1 MIYGFDNF
9 GYEGR
14 LYKVSVD
21 VTEGEGFFINKL
33 TEDDTEE
40 TRECC
45 KTALK
50 EKFDIST
57 KKVLVNLMPLDIY
70 RNSEFPIALAT
81 IVAKNKLED
90 NVKVLVAGQLVFED
104 EIASVNGTYGACL
117 NAMKEGIEYAILPEG
132 SVVPSGIK
140 VCFVK
145 NIYEA
150 YNAYYTLQNGSDCWF
165 FEINTNQATS
175 DNIKFRDIP
184 NTTFN
189 LDRLPQSM
197 TLQSLNDFKF
207 AMTIAVAGKHNML
220 ITGNGGLVDE
230 FANILPLLNC
240 EEQEEVK
247 RIYSTKGLLFCN
259 QIARPFRTPKPSI
272 TIQGMFGGDDKQTA
286 PAGEISLAHN
296 GVLFLEQANEFRTSV
311 LQMLRVP
318 VMNGNI
324 TLTGK
329 TFRGYKETVYP
340 SNFQLIMSVK
350 PCPCGNYGVRD
361 KVCLCSKDE
370 LEQYW
375 KKFSQPLLDM
385 IDVRFNCYSND
396 CLTDQKMSIKTM
408 RQLITNAWETQQKRG
423 EFNGRKMNGFSMS
436 ELSVA
441 FESNNDL
448 SDFLLLL
455 SSHESKEVEPI
466 IKVARTVADMYGREK
481 ISHSDYL
488 TAKKLRTETVLEQF
502 QNQ

>member
-1 MIYGFDNF
+1 MVYGFDNF

-33 TEDDTEE
+33 TEDDTKE

-50 EKFDIST
+50 EDFDISS

-70 RNSEFPIALAT
+70 RNSEFPITLAILAT
-81 IVAKNKLED
+81 KWKED
-90 NVKVLVAGQLVFED
+90 NKKVLVVGQLAFED
-104 EIASVNGTYGACL
+104 EITSTDGTYGACL
-117 NAMKEGIEYAILPEG
+117 NAIKEGIEYAILPEG
-132 SVVPSGIK
+132 SVVPGGIK

-150 YNAYYTLQNGSDCWF
+150 YNAYYALQNGSDCWF
-165 FEINTNQATS
+165 YKINTNQAVS
-175 DNIKFRDIP
+175 DNIKFQDASD
-184 NTTFN
+184 TTFN
-189 LDRLPQSM
+189 LDKLPQSM
-197 TLQSLNDFKF
+197 TLQLLNDFKF
-207 AMTIAVAGKHNML
+207 AMTVAVAGKHNML
-220 ITGNGGLVDE
+220 ITGNGGLVNE
-230 FANILPLLNC
+230 FTNILPKLNY
-240 EEQEEVK
+240 EEQEEVN
-247 RIYSTKGLLFCN
+247 RIYSSKGLLPVSR
-259 QIARPFRTPKPSI
+259 IVRPFRAPRPST
-272 TIQGMFGGDDKQTA
+272 TIQSMFGGDNKQTA

-318 VMNGNI
+318 ATNGNI
-324 TLTGK
+324 ILTGK
-329 TFRGYKETVYP
+329 TFWGYKETVYP

-350 PCPCGNYGVRD
+350 PCPCGNYGVKD
-361 KVCLCSKDE
+361 KVCLCSKEE

-396 CLTDQKMSIKTM
+396 CLTDQKMNIETM
-408 RQLITNAWETQQKRG
+408 RQLITNAWKTQQKRG

-441 FESNNDL
+441 FESDNDL

-466 IKVARTVADMYGREK
+466 VKVARTIADMYGRKK
-481 ISHSDYL
+481 ITHSDYL
-488 TAKKLRTETVLEQF
+488 TAKKLRTETVLKQF